1 MLFIN
6 KERQDGNWWGLTD
19 INNNN
24 LPIPTLLQS
33 TTYNTTYNTTAL
45 TPTNIQYTWT
55 PDRRRG
61 TTKKKCSKYSFVNGF
76 PALYYGRLDSRPL
89 DS

>member
-1 MLFIN
+1 MGIGGDL
-6 KERQDGNWWGLTD
+6 LTLT
-19 INNNN
+19 ITTYLY
-24 LPIPTLLQS
+24 LPYYNLQS
-33 TTYNTTYNTTAL
+33 TTYNTIYNTTAL